1 MSGDKASKKKVV
13 VTGVREIDER
23 LGGGIPTGS
32 LGLIEGQ
39 PDSGKSVLGQ
49 HLTYGALTSA
59 EISTAYYTTENTI
72 KSLIAQ
78 MDSLSLFTKDYFLTD
93 RLRVYP
99 LNLRSST
106 RGGKKLF
113 NILSAHMNSL
123 PGRFKLVIF
132 DSITQLVAH
141 SKAVDVI
148 DFFWACKQAC
158 DDGRAVLLVAHHY
171 AFEEDILAR
180 SRSVCDAHLRLRL
193 EDMGD
198 RLVRIME
205 VLKVRGAERP
215 TGDVVTFEIEPKI
228 GMRIIPFAK
237 AKV

>member
-1 MSGDKASKKKVV
+1 MASEKRKKSVV
-13 VTGVREIDER
+13 VTGVREIDEK

-39 PDSGKSVLGQ
+39 PDSGKSVLSQ
-49 HLTYGALTSA
+49 QLTYGALTASQ
-59 EISTAYYTTENTI
+59 IPSVYYTTENTI

-78 MDSLSLFTKDYFLTD
+78 MDSLSLYTTDHLLTD
-93 RLRVYP
+93 NFRIYP
-99 LNLRSST
+99 LTTRNIT
-106 RGGKKLF
+106 RGGKRYF
-113 NILSAHMNSL
+113 NILAEHMNNL
-123 PGRFKLVIF
+123 PKKYKLIIF
-132 DSITQLVAH
+132 DSITQFVAH

-180 SRSVCDAHLRLRL
+180 SSSVCDAHLKLRL

-205 VLKVRGAERP
+205 VLKIRGAERA
-215 TGDVVTFEIEPKI
+215 TGDVVTFEIEPKS